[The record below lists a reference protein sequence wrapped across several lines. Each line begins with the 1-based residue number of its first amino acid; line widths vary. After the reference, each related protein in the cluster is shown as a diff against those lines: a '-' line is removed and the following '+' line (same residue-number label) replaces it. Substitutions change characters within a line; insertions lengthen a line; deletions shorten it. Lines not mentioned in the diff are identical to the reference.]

1 MLMTPLLAGA
11 MPDEQNLQ
19 AGLENKKAA
28 SCSGFRMG
36 NRAAGCHF
44 RPYSFASSPF
54 DDFADMKNSTRK
66 IVCQPLSAPPLDGPP
81 TTAHPGLPEARKSRR
96 RGLPPTRFD
105 PIRASQ
111 AKQPTEPDTCAKRHG
126 KAPSAPQN
134 ANALP
139 APASHTET
147 TRLQPPPD
155 RHRCPSPLAFPLQPA
170 RHPHTSRELW
180 GSIPA
185 PTRKTVLTLH

>member
-54 DDFADMKNSTRK
+54 DDFAEMKNSTRK
-66 IVCQPLSAPPLDGPP
+66 IVCQPLSAPPLDGP
-81 TTAHPGLPEARKSRR
+81 R
-96 RGLPPTRFD
+96 LPP
-105 PIRASQ
+105 I
-111 AKQPTEPDTCAKRHG
+111 
-126 KAPSAPQN
+126 
-134 ANALP
+134 
-139 APASHTET
+139 
-147 TRLQPPPD
+147 
-155 RHRCPSPLAFPLQPA
+155 LAFPKPAKAGEEAFRQPVSTRSALPKRNSQLSRIPAQNRTGRPHPRPKTPTPSRLPQVIPKQPA
-170 RHPHTSRELW
+170 YSPRLTVTAALRPSLSRSNPL
-180 GSIPA
+180 GIP
-185 PTRKTVLTLH
+185 TLRANCGAASPPQRGKLY

>member
-81 TTAHPGLPEARKSRR
+81 TMAEIAFRKGSKGSKGTRSSLLATRGAAARLAGAAALRPSFPTCHHPADPQFARIVGRQSPVNAGRR
-96 RGLPPTRFD
+96 
-105 PIRASQ
+105 I
-111 AKQPTEPDTCAKRHG
+111 K
-126 KAPSAPQN
+126 
-134 ANALP
+134 
-139 APASHTET
+139 
-147 TRLQPPPD
+147 
-155 RHRCPSPLAFPLQPA
+155 SPLFSVIAVFVQLD
-170 RHPHTSRELW
+170 RS
-180 GSIPA
+180 
-185 PTRKTVLTLH
+185 